1 MSNITGERISYL
13 RCERNL
19 TRDQLCKIIGVSQRT
34 IVAYEQG
41 TSEPSIKTL
50 RALIE
55 YFNVSAD
62 YILGY
67 TNKPLRLDTIC
78 KEEKS
83 FILLPRTIQESQ
95 AKYNS
100 INDYISY
107 IASKRD

>member
-13 RCERNL
+13 RCECNL
-19 TRDQLCKIIGVSQRT
+19 TREELCKII
-34 IVAYEQG
+34 AYEQG
-41 TSEPSIKTL
+41 TRDPSVKTL
-50 RALIE
+50 RALVE

-67 TNKPLRLDTIC
+67 TNKPLRLDAIR

-83 FILLPRTIQESQ
+83 YILLPKTIQESK

-100 INDYISY
+100 INDYVNY
-107 IASKRD
+107 IASKHGDK

>member
-1 MSNITGERISYL
+1 MSNIIGERISYL
-13 RCERNL
+13 RCEQNL
-19 TRDQLCKIIGVSQRT
+19 SREQLCKIIGVSKRT

-41 TSEPSIKTL
+41 TRDPSIKTL
-50 RALIE
+50 CALVE

-83 FILLPRTIQESQ
+83 YILLPKTVQDSNL
-95 AKYNS
+95 KYNS
-100 INDYISY
+100 INDYIDY
-107 IASKRD
+107 IANKSD

>member
-19 TRDQLCKIIGVSQRT
+19 TREQLCKIIGVSKRT

-41 TSEPSIKTL
+41 TRDPSVKTL
-50 RALIE
+50 RALVE

-83 FILLPRTIQESQ
+83 YIFLPKTIQESKR
-95 AKYNS
+95 KYNS
-100 INDYISY
+100 VNDYISY
-107 IASKRD
+107 LANKDK